1 MLIGDMHDKLVLF
14 IEEKYNGCVDMSCYI
29 LYDVSEREYFVC
41 GTRSDD
47 TDYKYA
53 PFHFFCKSKQTL
65 ASYLKFITNANDSRL
80 TYGLFNFNNIFEN
93 VEYINYARLEAKR
106 CDSNEIAVYV
116 DMEFNKRQM
125 MELLIILKEVRY

>member
-1 MLIGDMHDKLVLF
+1 MHDKLVLF
-14 IEEKYNGCVDMSCYI
+14 IEEKYDGIVDMSCYV
-29 LYDVSEREYFVC
+29 LYDVAEKEYFVC

-47 TDYKYA
+47 ADFKYA

-65 ASYLKFITNANDSRL
+65 LSYIKFITNANDSRL

-93 VEYINYARLEAKR
+93 VEYIDYERLCAKR

-116 DMEFNKRQM
+116 DMDFNKKQI
-125 MELLIILKEVRY
+125 MELLVILKEVRY